1 MFLRIS
7 SRDNEET
14 AKLKL
19 ETSVYIFMTG
29 LIIFLKAQKHILG
42 GEIQDVVYLANEINS
57 EAI

>member
-1 MFLRIS
+1 MFSRIS
-7 SRDNEET
+7 SRGNEET

-29 LIIFLKAQKHILG
+29 LIFLKARKHLLG